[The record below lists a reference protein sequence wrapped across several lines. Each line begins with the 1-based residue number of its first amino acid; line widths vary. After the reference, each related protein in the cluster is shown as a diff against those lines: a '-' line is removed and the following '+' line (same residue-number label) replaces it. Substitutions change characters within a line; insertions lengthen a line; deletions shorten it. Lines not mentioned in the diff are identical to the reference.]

1 MEIINL
7 DKFFEKFRFE
17 GENMALTEQMKKFA
31 QAKMKTGE
39 DGRQLSNKQAAI
51 EAGYS
56 EKSAGSKGSQLAQNP
71 EVLTYLDGLLKSG
84 GEGVALLESMPLGEA
99 AIQAE
104 TKEMESVTNSLEF
117 LKSIYKNPRMER
129 KVRIEAA
136 KAALPY
142 EFGKVGEMGIKD
154 GREAAAGVVAK
165 KSKFATADEQRKK
178 QIVS

>member
-1 MEIINL
+1 
-7 DKFFEKFRFE
+7 
-17 GENMALTEQMKKFA
+17 
-31 QAKMKTGE
+31 
-39 DGRQLSNKQAAI
+39 
-51 EAGYS
+51 
-56 EKSAGSKGSQLAQNP
+56 
-71 EVLTYLDGLLKSG
+71 
-84 GEGVALLESMPLGEA
+84 
-99 AIQAE
+99 
-104 TKEMESVTNSLEF
+104 
-117 LKSIYKNPRMER
+117 MER